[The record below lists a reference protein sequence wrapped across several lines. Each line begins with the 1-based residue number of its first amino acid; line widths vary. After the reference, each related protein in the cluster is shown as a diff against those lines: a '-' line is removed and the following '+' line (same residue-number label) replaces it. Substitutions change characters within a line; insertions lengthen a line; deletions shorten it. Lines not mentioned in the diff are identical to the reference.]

1 MTTQLDRILADA
13 VTHGLV
19 DEAVLNSEKT
29 SHPWPVVI
37 MTGLMT
43 FLASIPIFGVL
54 FLVVFDGASHLNS
67 VVPGAIVVACA
78 VGILRIPRLALFA
91 QYLGASLLGSGIVL
105 VMVHFH
111 GAESTAVG
119 GILSLL
125 ATMLVPQPWL
135 RIVLAS
141 AGVFQL
147 IHASTGNDWFFSG
160 YRQSEWAGC
169 HVALLVWVFLQT
181 VLQVVQKRGRYAQAA
196 WLEAVVIGAGATL
209 IAVLALVSDTTFLAG
224 SLLPGMAFGGMGWEG
239 IQPIHSAT
247 SVLFALIAAAWL
259 VTLKDFPEKRWLLA
273 VAPVIVVLSWF
284 ATSLGALSLAIAAC
298 LIYSRTKLAIL
309 AAVAALWTIGA
320 LYYAFEWPLLHKAV
334 LLLVAG
340 VALLASTRLM
350 VVAPLESTTVPVE
363 PLEADRPWTRWAL
376 IAPALLVLTLTN
388 VGIWKNERVLSLG
401 TTVFVELAPVDPRS
415 LMQGDYMTLSFALP
429 PVENIDS
436 PLPGFVVAER
446 DDDGIAVLTRFH
458 DGQSALAPG
467 ELLIKLSQRGG
478 RHVFVTDAFFF
489 KEGEGMRWARAK
501 YGEFRGDRDGKAV
514 LIGLRG
520 PRREE
525 L

>member
-160 YRQSEWAGC
+160 YRQSEW
-169 HVALLVWVFLQT
+169 
-181 VLQVVQKRGRYAQAA
+181 
-196 WLEAVVIGAGATL
+196 
-209 IAVLALVSDTTFLAG
+209 
-224 SLLPGMAFGGMGWEG
+224 PGVMSHCWYG
-239 IQPIHSAT
+239 
-247 SVLFALIAAAWL
+247 
-259 VTLKDFPEKRWLLA
+259 
-273 VAPVIVVLSWF
+273 
-284 ATSLGALSLAIAAC
+284 
-298 LIYSRTKLAIL
+298 YSYKQCYR
-309 AAVAALWTIGA
+309 
-320 LYYAFEWPLLHKAV
+320 
-334 LLLVAG
+334 
-340 VALLASTRLM
+340 
-350 VVAPLESTTVPVE
+350 
-363 PLEADRPWTRWAL
+363 
-376 IAPALLVLTLTN
+376 
-388 VGIWKNERVLSLG
+388 
-401 TTVFVELAPVDPRS
+401 
-415 LMQGDYMTLSFALP
+415 
-429 PVENIDS
+429 
-436 PLPGFVVAER
+436 
-446 DDDGIAVLTRFH
+446 
-458 DGQSALAPG
+458 
-467 ELLIKLSQRGG
+467 
-478 RHVFVTDAFFF
+478 
-489 KEGEGMRWARAK
+489 
-501 YGEFRGDRDGKAV
+501 
-514 LIGLRG
+514 
-520 PRREE
+520 
-525 L
+525 